1 MDKKLVDEAKTLQKE
16 LTGHSHRYHVL
27 DDPIISDARYDR
39 MLQRLIE
46 IETQYPQL
54 SNAQSPTK
62 RVGGAVLDSFDQAAH
77 TLPMLS
83 LDNAFNDLDITEFH
97 NRIVK
102 KLNREDIL
110 YTIEPKLDGVA
121 VELRYEK
128 GILVQATTRGDGR
141 TGEVITQNVRT
152 IRTVPLTLKSVS
164 DPNRKNPDL
173 LEVRGEVIIQR
184 SDFESLNKTRLEQD
198 ENLFAN
204 PRNAAAG
211 SLRQLDSK
219 ITASRPLTIFVYGVG
234 AVEGI
239 EFRTQAQMLDL
250 LKDFG
255 FVVNEHIQRQKK
267 VQDIPEI
274 YQAFEKMRD
283 TLPYE
288 IDGMVIKVDDI
299 PLQKE
304 LGQKI
309 KSPRWAIAYKF
320 AAIEETTV
328 IKDIVIQVGR
338 TGTLTPVAILEPVNI
353 GGVMVSRA
361 TLHNEDEIKR
371 KDIRINDTVM
381 VVRSGDV
388 IPKVVKVVTSVR
400 TGEERLFSMPH
411 TCPVCDSR
419 IHRERLGRSYIN
431 RCGNISCQA
440 QRKERLR
447 HFVSKKAFDIDGLG
461 KKIVDQLV
469 DEGLI
474 HTFDDIFTLDVE
486 KLINLDRMAQKS
498 ATNLINAITASKN
511 ISLRRFL
518 YALGIVH
525 TGEHAAGV
533 ISKAFSS
540 LDAIAAASR
549 DELEQIHGIGVE
561 TASAVY
567 DFFNHP
573 DHTTLLQALFDAG
586 VTISSEPVT
595 ESPVLD
601 NYFAEKRIVLTG
613 TLLQLPR
620 SKAKKQLE
628 LLGARVT
635 SSVSTKTDLV
645 IAGEKAGSKL
655 KKAQE
660 KGVDVMDEASFV
672 SLLNKITGQ

>member
-1 MDKKLVDEAKTLQKE
+1 MDKKLVDEAKILQKE
-16 LTGHSHRYHVL
+16 LTQHSHQYHVL

-77 TLPMLS
+77 TIPMLS
-83 LDNAFNDLDITEFH
+83 LDNAFNDSDITEFH

-164 DPNRKNPDL
+164 DPNQKNPDL

-184 SDFESLNKTRLEQD
+184 SDFEVLNKTRLEQD

-219 ITASRPLTIFVYGVG
+219 ITASRPLTIFVYGFG

-239 EFRTQAQMLDL
+239 EFKTQAQMLDV

-255 FVVNEHIQRQKK
+255 FVINEHIQRQKK
-267 VQDIPEI
+267 VQDIPGI
-274 YQAFEKMRD
+274 YQAFEKMRE

-299 PLQKE
+299 SLQKE

-338 TGTLTPVAILEPVNI
+338 TGTLTPVAILEPVKI

-388 IPKVVKVVTSVR
+388 IPKVVKVVSSVR
-400 TGEERLFSMPH
+400 TGDERLFSMPQ
-411 TCPVCDSR
+411 TCPVCDSQ

-431 RCGNISCQA
+431 RCVNISCQA

-469 DEGLI
+469 D
-474 HTFDDIFTLDVE
+474 
-486 KLINLDRMAQKS
+486 
-498 ATNLINAITASKN
+498 
-511 ISLRRFL
+511 
-518 YALGIVH
+518 
-525 TGEHAAGV
+525 
-533 ISKAFSS
+533 
-540 LDAIAAASR
+540 
-549 DELEQIHGIGVE
+549 
-561 TASAVY
+561 
-567 DFFNHP
+567 
-573 DHTTLLQALFDAG
+573 
-586 VTISSEPVT
+586 
-595 ESPVLD
+595 
-601 NYFAEKRIVLTG
+601 
-613 TLLQLPR
+613 
-620 SKAKKQLE
+620 
-628 LLGARVT
+628 
-635 SSVSTKTDLV
+635 
-645 IAGEKAGSKL
+645 
-655 KKAQE
+655 
-660 KGVDVMDEASFV
+660 
-672 SLLNKITGQ
+672 